1 MDLEVFKGKAD
12 VFVGTLRGRKD
23 KDAWQWATGVGGV
36 AVEDLVKI
44 DITPHGTTWLWE
56 PLAMFLEV
64 LRNEIIN
71 AAKPPSARLLL
82 LDLSGSMRDHQ
93 ELLKKMWAAV
103 PRSGLAVDGVEIM
116 VVTDGEDTDSSGK
129 YHGNDGLFELLIRAT
144 ALGFNT
150 GIPEFHDDKAIG
162 TLHITAINIGKPL
175 KFTEELKGNV
185 TVIETQDPQ
194 ILVRV
199 VRSPLPRC
207 YGRPSEKSVREFW
220 PELTPAEQAE
230 IDAVQD
236 HLGKPYDLA
245 ALFDFVLCRASG
257 TTLDLARAAMV
268 DFLKHLILD
277 DEWLIVARRGPAKQI
292 YHTEINSML
301 YSLKLSKI
309 VCVNEEKER
318 IWSRG
323 PNYGLIE
330 SQVRAM
336 LPKPFVLDEAVASL
350 LASAEPEQDIRATLK
365 RYPEETEN
373 IISALVQSAKRVKQ

>member
-1 MDLEVFKGKAD
+1 
-12 VFVGTLRGRKD
+12 
-23 KDAWQWATGVGGV
+23 
-36 AVEDLVKI
+36 
-44 DITPHGTTWLWE
+44 
-56 PLAMFLEV
+56 
-64 LRNEIIN
+64 
-71 AAKPPSARLLL
+71 
-82 LDLSGSMRDHQ
+82 MRDHQ

-144 ALGFNT
+144 ALDFNT

-220 PELTPAEQAE
+220 PELTPAEQVE

-268 DFLKHLILD
+268 DYLKHLILD

-336 LPKPFVLDEAVASL
+336 LPKPFVLEDAVASL

-365 RYPEETEN
+365 RYPGETEN